1 MYSNYIAH
9 LIVFFQK
16 LTKCMHSSSYSSM
29 QAIWLGYE
37 QLPDVWR
44 SQGANSDPADVS
56 QQPRVVMSFHVEDNQ
71 KKKQRS

>member
-1 MYSNYIAH
+1 
-9 LIVFFQK
+9 
-16 LTKCMHSSSYSSM
+16 MHSSSYSSM

-56 QQPRVVMSFHVEDNQ
+56 QQPRAVMSFRVGDNQ
-71 KKKQRS
+71 KEETK